1 MGSQMS
7 AAKILL
13 THGTISP
20 TAFSKTFAFSTGD
33 NGWYPNNAWTTFSTD
48 RFVSSTD
55 LLAVRLDWSGAIT
68 LTGLSFQY
76 QSGWT
81 NGASGT
87 IGFRDQ
93 TDTLLQSE
101 TGVSAAT
108 QWTGLSHPGMTSL
121 YIGWNFFPNT
131 WLTAYSL
138 ISVTM
143 TYSGYANPFA

>member
-1 MGSQMS
+1 MS
-7 AAKILL
+7 NAALFLIL
-13 THGTISP
+13 GRS
-20 TAFSKTFAFSTGD
+20 TAAPSFTVTFDFADGD
-33 NGWYPNNAWTTFSTD
+33 GGWYPNNAWTSFSTD
-48 RFVSSTD
+48 RFVASND
-55 LLAVRLDWSGAIT
+55 LLAVRLDWDGAIT
-68 LTGLSFQY
+68 LTGLSFTY

-108 QWTGLSHPGMTSL
+108 VWTGLSHGNMTSL

-138 ISVTM
+138 TKITM
-143 TYSGYANPFA
+143 TFTAYVNPFA